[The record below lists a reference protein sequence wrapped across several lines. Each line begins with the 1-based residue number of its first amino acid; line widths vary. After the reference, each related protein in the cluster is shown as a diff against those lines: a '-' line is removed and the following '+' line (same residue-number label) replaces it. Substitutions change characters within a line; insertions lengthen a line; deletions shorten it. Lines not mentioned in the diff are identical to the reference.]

1 MRSRKAAADYASSC
15 EGTLKRGWGN
25 KRATESEM
33 EDESVSLIT
42 LCLINF
48 LRGFLVKVVSH
59 YSKIFTVQHRN
70 AFFDLC

>member
-33 EDESVSLIT
+33 EDESVSLIA

-48 LRGFLVKVVSH
+48 
-59 YSKIFTVQHRN
+59 VQFSGKGRQSPY
-70 AFFDLC
+70 